1 MKFHF
6 ARTRLA
12 LVLIASALIGTGL
25 STTSSATVYPEFTVG
40 KNGFVFEK
48 LHAIQPWDSTKTE
61 IAARLDQQ
69 INLIHAIQTSLK
81 RRGTKLVIALV
92 PMVHRI
98 YQAQLPETFKLPSIV
113 PSLYSITAERLNR
126 LGVLTPDIETPFRE
140 YAHRDQLR
148 TPLFMRADHHWSPTG
163 ALEAARIVANTIQ
176 KQYGPELAAIPEV
189 RYSMILRAAKTYPE
203 YGSFYRSL
211 PAAQRAGIK
220 LDSIR
225 VPEFSVQTN
234 KPQTS
239 PVSTKPQANSQA
251 NSDPSG
257 LGLDLLTDTSP
268 RITVVGT
275 SFSAIQA
282 FGFANSIAQR
292 LSRDVLNTAQAGK
305 EAWQPLGEY
314 IASDAYQNNP
324 PSILI
329 WEIPQ
334 TFLIVGMKPIH
345 NSDDWS
351 ARQYLLEL
359 GANLQG
365 DCGQGIQPIATNAED
380 FTVQTTNA
388 GTKASITSTRSSSFV
403 KYQFAT
409 AIKANQYLSLNAASS
424 TSDSFIVEAEGS
436 KPQRY
441 YLKLPSYGGTHR
453 INVPLTTLA
462 DGKTHS
468 LKIRTAIHSD
478 LSLENPKLCALPSE
492 LAALAGASY

>member
-1 MKFHF
+1 MKFRF
-6 ARTRLA
+6 PRTRLA
-12 LVLIASALIGTGL
+12 LILIASTLITTGL
-25 STTSSATVYPEFTVG
+25 STPSSATDYPEYTVG

-48 LHAIQPWDSTKTE
+48 LHTIQAWGSSKTE

-81 RRGTKLVIALV
+81 ARGTKLVIALV

-113 PSLYSITAERLNR
+113 PSLYSITAERLNH

-140 YAHRDQLR
+140 YAHRDQLQ

-163 ALEAARIVANTIQ
+163 ALEAARIVANAIQ
-176 KQYGPELAAIPEV
+176 KQYGPELSTMPEV
-189 RYSMILRAAKTYPE
+189 RYSMVLRAAKTYPD

-225 VPEFSVQTN
+225 VPEFSVQTTPEASN
-234 KPQTS
+234 
-239 PVSTKPQANSQA
+239 PQANP
-251 NSDPSG
+251 DPSG
-257 LGLDLLTDTSP
+257 LGLLTETSP
-268 RITVVGT
+268 RIAVVGT

-305 EAWQPLGEY
+305 EAWRPLGEY
-314 IASDAYQNNP
+314 IASDAYQNSP

-334 TFLIVGMKPIH
+334 AFLIVGMKPVH

-359 GANLQG
+359 GANLHG
-365 DCGQGIQPIATNAED
+365 DCGQGSQPIATNAND
-380 FTVQTTNA
+380 FTVQTTKE
-388 GTKASITSTRSSSFV
+388 GTKASITSTRITSFV

-424 TSDSFIVEAEGS
+424 TSDSLIVEGEGS

-441 YLKLPSYGGTHR
+441 YVKLPSYGGTHR
-453 INVPLTTLA
+453 INVPLATLA
-462 DGKTHS
+462 NGKTHS

-478 LSLENPKLCALPSE
+478 LSLENPKLCALPAE
-492 LAALAGASY
+492 LAALAGAGY